1 MIMTG
6 INQLLPLFLLT
17 MIGIF
22 LGKKKLLSHQFRR
35 ELTEFCFMILFP
47 ASVITSFEGFVMDV
61 DTLMNS
67 GKLILVGGVWI
78 AVPLLVALG
87 TVRFFHLDKA
97 SENVLIFAAVYNNFG
112 FAGLGMVNS
121 LYGSTGLFYSN
132 MLGLVYRMTNMPLGI
147 WIMER
152 GRREKCGSKFAD
164 IFKTPPVV
172 AILVMI
178 PVALLRIPLPQVIY
192 DTADMFNDCLA
203 PVGMV
208 VTGLAISDF
217 SLGELIKGKA
227 CYIISA
233 VRLVLLPAVMAG
245 IMLAMGLKG
254 TAFTAPLLSMT
265 MPVAANCALLAEKYQ
280 ADSRLAA
287 QCVLL
292 STLLSLLT
300 IPVWV
305 AIGEQLF

>member
-1 MIMTG
+1 MIMAG

-17 MIGIF
+17 FIGIF

-47 ASVITSFEGFVMDV
+47 ASVVTSFEGFVMDV

-67 GKLILVGGVWI
+67 GKLILVGCMWI
-78 AVPLLVALG
+78 VVPLVASLWIM
-87 TVRFFHLDKA
+87 RLLHLDKA

-121 LYGSTGLFYSN
+121 LYGNMGLFYSN
-132 MLGLVYRMTNMPLGI
+132 MLGLFYRLTNMPLGI

-152 GRREKCGSKFAD
+152 GSKDRCGSKISE
-164 IFKTPPVV
+164 IFKTPPVI
-172 AILVMI
+172 AILIMV
-178 PVALLRIPLPQVIY
+178 PVALLGIPLPQVIY
-192 DTADMFNDCLA
+192 DTANMFNDCLA

-217 SLGELIKGKA
+217 SLRELVKGKA
-227 CYIISA
+227 CYIISG
-233 VRLVLLPAVMAG
+233 VRLIVLPAIMAG
-245 IMLAMGLKG
+245 IMWAMQLEGV
-254 TAFTAPLLSMT
+254 AFTAPMLTMS

-305 AIGEQLF
+305 AIGEKLF

>member
-17 MIGIF
+17 IIGIF

-67 GKLILVGGVWI
+67 GKLILVGCIWI
-78 AVPLLVALG
+78 VVPLLLSLW
-87 TVRFFHLDKA
+87 TMRLLHLDKA

-121 LYGSTGLFYSN
+121 LYGSMGLFYSN
-132 MLGLVYRMTNMPLGI
+132 MLGLFYRLTNMPLGI
-147 WIMER
+147 WVMER
-152 GRREKCGSKFAD
+152 GSREKSSSSIAE
-164 IFKTPPVV
+164 ILKTPPVA

-192 DTADMFNDCLA
+192 DTANMFNDCLA
-203 PVGMV
+203 PIGMV

-217 SLGELIKGKA
+217 SLRELVRGKA

-233 VRLVLLPAVMAG
+233 VRLVVLPALMVG
-245 IMLAMGLKG
+245 IMWAMGLEG
-254 TAFTAPLLSMT
+254 VAFTAPLLSMT

-292 STLLSLLT
+292 STLLSLVT

-305 AIGEQLF
+305 AIGEKLF